1 MPNDIKKLA
10 QSLPKTEADA
20 PTMKRLLEAV
30 ERLSGMVQLLL
41 LERQLNDL
49 TAKVETLTGAKL
61 DGSAPK
67 TSQVPEL
74 PELLDNLEEF
84 TTVRKT
90 AKGDKR
96 EFLLHRLSADFEYEN
111 AANGMTYTTKDDTNW
126 TAEVGVADL
135 KQDRSEATMK
145 GANPVVSCWV
155 PEGAIKDIPSG
166 QSNTGTWGSLGQ
178 NPNKNHYVIIVK
190 PGSYEIRQELK
201 Q

>member
-1 MPNDIKKLA
+1 MPSDIKKLA
-10 QSLPKTEADA
+10 QSIPKAPADA
-20 PTMKRLLEAV
+20 SVMKRLLEAV
-30 ERLSGMVQLLL
+30 ERLSGMVQLLM
-41 LERQLNDL
+41 LEKQLTDL
-49 TAKVETLTGAKL
+49 TSKVESLTGAKL
-61 DGSAPK
+61 DNATPK

-74 PELLDNLEEF
+74 SKLLDNLEEF

-111 AANGMTYTTKDDTNW
+111 AADGMHYTTKDVTNW
-126 TAEVGVADL
+126 TGEIGVADL

-145 GANPVVSCWV
+145 GANPVVSCWIQ
-155 PEGAIKDIPSG
+155 EDAIKDIPAG
-166 QSNTGTWGSLGQ
+166 QSNTGKWGNMGQ

-190 PGSYEIRQELK
+190 PGTYEIYQELK

>member
-1 MPNDIKKLA
+1 
-10 QSLPKTEADA
+10 
-20 PTMKRLLEAV
+20 MKRLLEAV

-49 TAKVETLTGAKL
+49 TGKVESLTGAKL
-61 DGSAPK
+61 DNATPK
-67 TSQVPEL
+67 TSQAPEL
-74 PELLDNLEEF
+74 SKLLDNLEEF

-111 AANGMTYTTKDDTNW
+111 AADGMTYTTKDDTNW
-126 TAEVGVADL
+126 TGEVGVADL

-145 GANPVVSCWV
+145 GANPVISCWV
-155 PEGAIKDIPSG
+155 PEAAIKDIPAG
-166 QSNTGTWGSLGQ
+166 QSNSGTWGNLGQ
-178 NPNKNHYVIIVK
+178 NPNKNHYVIIVR
-190 PGSYEIRQELK
+190 PGKYEIYQELK